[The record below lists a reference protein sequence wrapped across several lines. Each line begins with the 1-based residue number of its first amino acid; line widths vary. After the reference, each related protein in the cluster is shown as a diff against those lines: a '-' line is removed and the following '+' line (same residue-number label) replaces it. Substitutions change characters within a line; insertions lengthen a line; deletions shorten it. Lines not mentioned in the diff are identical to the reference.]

1 MTGKHQ
7 PPVGDRRSI
16 GKTDT
21 RATTKTIP
29 AVLFGL
35 AVVCAV
41 LAGIILFDVGEILTG
56 DPPVNGT
63 DDGAGIGFT
72 GIVGAQEA
80 EVREAYDSRSFE
92 ERLAEATDDESRA
105 TAIVTERERIRTRLD
120 ALEVQRTALEEI
132 DDDDDDREYRTL
144 VTGFVAQSLIL
155 EQRLDQVE
163 AAAEA
168 LSPPVRV
175 KFDLTDRTFGVLR
188 DRVTALTTPE
198 MVDYARGVAGDDIGD
213 DLDDEDADDDEDGDD
228 DNEDDRE
235 SSEDDDQDDDDN
247 DPLVERPTSVSRG
260 FSADSRGS
268 RIRTGT
274 SRKFGRR

>member
-1 MTGKHQ
+1 
-7 PPVGDRRSI
+7 
-16 GKTDT
+16 
-21 RATTKTIP
+21 
-29 AVLFGL
+29 VLFGL

-41 LAGIILFDVGEILTG
+41 LAGIVLFDVGGILTG

-105 TAIVTERERIRTRLD
+105 TTIATERERLRTRLD
-120 ALEVQRTALEEI
+120 ALEAQRAVLEEI
-132 DDDDDDREYRTL
+132 DDGDDDDDREYRTR

-163 AAAEA
+163 AATEP
-168 LSPPVRV
+168 LSPPVREQ
-175 KFDLTDRTFGVLR
+175 FDLTDRTFGVLR

-198 MVDYARGVAGDDIGD
+198 MIDIARGVAGDDVGD
-213 DLDDEDADDDEDGDD
+213 DLDDEDDDDDKNDDDDE
-228 DNEDDRE
+228 EDDRE
-235 SSEDDDQDDDDN
+235 RSDDEDQDDDGFD
-247 DPLVERPTSVSRG
+247 DPE
-260 FSADSRGS
+260 
-268 RIRTGT
+268 
-274 SRKFGRR
+274 

>member
-16 GKTDT
+16 RETDT

-41 LAGIILFDVGEILTG
+41 LAGIILFDVGGILTG
-56 DPPVNGT
+56 DSPVNGT
-63 DDGAGIGFT
+63 NDEAGIGFT

-105 TAIVTERERIRTRLD
+105 TTIATERERIRTRLD
-120 ALEVQRTALEEI
+120 ALEAQRAVLEEI
-132 DDDDDDREYRTL
+132 DDGDDDDDREYRTR

-168 LSPPVRV
+168 LSPSVREQ
-175 KFDLTDRTFGVLR
+175 FDLTDRTFGVFR

-198 MVDYARGVAGDDIGD
+198 MIDIARGIAGDDVGD
-213 DLDDEDADDDEDGDD
+213 ELDDDDDD
-228 DNEDDRE
+228 EDDRE
-235 SSEDDDQDDDDN
+235 SSDDDDQDDDDN
-247 DPLVERPTSVSRG
+247 E
-260 FSADSRGS
+260 ANDSITNS
-268 RIRTGT
+268 EQDA
-274 SRKFGRR
+274 KK

>member
-16 GKTDT
+16 RETDT
-21 RATTKTIP
+21 QAITKTIP

-41 LAGIILFDVGEILTG
+41 LAGIILFDVGGILTD

-63 DDGAGIGFT
+63 GDGAGIGFT

-105 TAIVTERERIRTRLD
+105 TAIATERERLRTRLD
-120 ALEVQRTALEEI
+120 ALEARRAVLEEI
-132 DDDDDDREYRTL
+132 DDDDDDDGREYRTR

-168 LSPPVRV
+168 LSPSVREQ
-175 KFDLTDRTFGVLR
+175 FDLTDQTFGVLR

-198 MVDYARGVAGDDIGD
+198 MIDIARGIAGDDVGD
-213 DLDDEDADDDEDGDD
+213 ELDDDNDDDDGDD
-228 DNEDDRE
+228 
-235 SSEDDDQDDDDN
+235 DDDQDDDD
-247 DPLVERPTSVSRG
+247 DEDDQESSDVQRPGVTE
-260 FSADSRGS
+260 
-268 RIRTGT
+268 I
-274 SRKFGRR
+274 